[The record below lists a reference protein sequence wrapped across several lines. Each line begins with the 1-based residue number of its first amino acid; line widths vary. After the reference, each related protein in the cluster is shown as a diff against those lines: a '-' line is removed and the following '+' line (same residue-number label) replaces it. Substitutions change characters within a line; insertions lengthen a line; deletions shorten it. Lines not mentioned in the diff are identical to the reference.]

1 MTHSFAQ
8 ATPKLEGPEI
18 KIKFCPHTLGIHGWR
33 ITARRPRLLATTLAA
48 VETVCSLADASLI
61 RNQQITWILWTG
73 YSRKPG
79 CSWFPAGQPRAGLWV
94 EDGLAETLAL
104 QATRINGGCRHQ
116 TIAHPPTVG

>member
-1 MTHSFAQ
+1 MKRRMLPTSQELIATDRGQDAEVFASFA
-8 ATPKLEGPEI
+8 
-18 KIKFCPHTLGIHGWR
+18 
-33 ITARRPRLLATTLAA
+33 
-48 VETVCSLADASLI
+48 
-61 RNQQITWILWTG
+61 LWTG